1 MERKIMKMVDHPN
14 IVKLVDNFEDRNNIY
29 LVMEICHYKSLR
41 DYLNLRGKLH
51 EHEAKYF
58 FR

>member
-1 MERKIMKMVDHPN
+1 MVDHPN